1 MLILL
6 DSRCIIP
13 LFGNIEEKLMSA
25 TTFMVVV
32 RLSNG
37 MSQRIRVEA
46 DCQASAR
53 AMIESQFGRG
63 CILAGPWRA

>member
-1 MLILL
+1 MAL
-6 DSRCIIP
+6 
-13 LFGNIEEKLMSA
+13 

-32 RLSNG
+32 RLTNG

-46 DCQASAR
+46 DSQAAAR

-63 CILAGPWRA
+63 CILAGPLRA

>member
-1 MLILL
+1 MAL
-6 DSRCIIP
+6 
-13 LFGNIEEKLMSA
+13 

-37 MSQRIRVEA
+37 MSQRIQIQA
-46 DCQASAR
+46 DSQSAAR

-63 CILAGPWRA
+63 CIIAGPLRA